1 MTVKAIV
8 VAAFMTVSAAGCR
21 SVPVHYYSLAQ
32 PTQLATGL
40 RAVPQ
45 VTVRVVK
52 IPAAADRLQLVEH
65 RGAEIAILDDRQWIA
80 PLISEIETA
89 LSLELNKRLGE
100 ISRGDNDRVSP
111 NLAIQVNVTQFEAYP
126 HDRVFIAAS
135 WQVASKADSARKF
148 SCASEL
154 TESIHPGV
162 AAVIDGFRT
171 IVSRLANQIAD
182 SIVSEAGCQELGL
195 R

>member
-1 MTVKAIV
+1 MTAKAIFA
-8 VAAFMTVSAAGCR
+8 AAFITVSAAGCR

-45 VTVRVVK
+45 VTVRVAK
-52 IPAAADRLQLVEH
+52 IPAAVDRLQLVEH
-65 RGAEIAILDDRQWIA
+65 RGSEIAILDDHQWIA
-80 PLISEIETA
+80 PLSSEIETA
-89 LSLELNKRLGE
+89 LSLELSKRLGE
-100 ISRGDNDRVSP
+100 ISRDDSDRASSD
-111 NLAIQVNVTQFEAYP
+111 LAIQVNVTQFEAYP

-135 WQVASKADSARKF
+135 WQVASKANSARK
-148 SCASEL
+148 SLCASEL
-154 TESIHPGV
+154 SESIHPGV

-171 IVSRLANQIAD
+171 VVSRLADQIAD